1 LFTAAALRRLTYAL
15 IFAAA
20 FGTSVLRL
28 VNSGG
33 LHEPPE
39 TGDGH
44 DYDAIAFN
52 VWHGRGFGYDWDDPE
67 WRKPYEGI
75 PRYRLVLSRHAD
87 FYPTTYRPPAM
98 PLLLSGVYAVAGRNF
113 AAWRI
118 VNCAIMAGAITT
130 AAMIAAEVSGL
141 AAAILTLL
149 IALQSRDLA
158 RFATLFMTEP
168 LATFMLALVAW
179 TWIASARDGWTLR
192 RALGSGAAF
201 GALLAS
207 RTIFILMTPVL
218 LVLPGR
224 DRVRQSRFAWQMKAL
239 CLVAALAV
247 IGPWWIRNVRVLHAF
262 MPLGTQGGINLPM
275 GFGPRA
281 LEHHGEWA
289 SNPGDGAP
297 EIAALHLDVV
307 TSEVM
312 LARYRQQ
319 LALNWMVHHPADV
332 LRLMWMHVTQE
343 LRPRHDAV
351 SRWILPLA
359 VVAGFVLW
367 RSPATWVIGL
377 IVASTILSVAMTYS
391 AGGRFML
398 PVQPLLIALVAA
410 AAVAIATQAVRFAR
424 GRSADAMPRASS

>member
-1 LFTAAALRRLTYAL
+1 LGAVQLRRLAFAL

-20 FGTSVLRL
+20 FGTSVIRL

-33 LHEPPE
+33 LREPPE

-52 VWHGRGFGYDWDDPE
+52 VWHGRGFGYDWSDPE
-67 WRKPYEGI
+67 WRQPYEDI
-75 PRYRLVLSRHAD
+75 PRYRLLLSRHSD

-98 PLLLSGVYAVAGRNF
+98 PLLLSAVYAVAGRNF
-113 AAWRI
+113 PAWRI
-118 VNCAIMAGAITT
+118 LNCGIMAAAITV
-130 AAMIAAEVSGL
+130 AAAVSAEAAGL

-168 LATFMLALVAW
+168 LATLMLALVTW
-179 TWIASARDGWTLR
+179 TWIASARDGWTVR
-192 RALGSGAAF
+192 RALGSGVAF

-224 DRVRQSRFAWQMKAL
+224 DRWRQSRFAWQMKAM
-239 CLVAALAV
+239 CLATALLV
-247 IGPWWIRNVRVLHAF
+247 IGPWWIRNIHVLHAF

-281 LEHHGEWA
+281 LEHNGEWA

-312 LARYRQQ
+312 LARYRQHET
-319 LALNWMVHHPADV
+319 LNWMAQHPGEV
-332 LRLMWMHVTQE
+332 LHLMYLHVAQE
-343 LRPRHDAV
+343 LRPRHDWM
-351 SRWILPLA
+351 SRWLLPLA
-359 VVAGFVLW
+359 VLAGLILW
-367 RSPATWVIGL
+367 RSPVTWVIGL
-377 IVASTILSVAMTYS
+377 VVASTLLSVAMTYS
-391 AGGRFML
+391 AGGRFLL
-398 PVQPLLIALVAA
+398 PLYPLLIALVAA
-410 AAVAIATQAVRFAR
+410 MIVRIAAQALRFSR
-424 GRSADAMPRASS
+424 TRSAGAMPRASL

>member
-1 LFTAAALRRLTYAL
+1 MSSSLRRLTFVL

-20 FGTSVLRL
+20 FGTSVIRL

-52 VWHGRGFGYDWDDPE
+52 VWHGRGFGYDWNDTE

-130 AAMIAAEVSGL
+130 AAVISAEVAGIP
-141 AAAILTLL
+141 AAILTLL

-168 LATFMLALVAW
+168 IATLMLALVTW
-179 TWIASARDGWTLR
+179 TWIASARDGWTAR
-192 RALGSGAAF
+192 RALGSGASL

-207 RTIFILMTPVL
+207 RTIFILITPVL

-224 DRVRQSRFAWQMKAL
+224 DRSKQSRFAWQMKAV
-239 CLVAALAV
+239 CLAAALVV

-281 LEHHGEWA
+281 IEHNGEWA

-319 LALNWMVHHPADV
+319 LTLNWMVHNPGEV
-332 LRLMWMHVTQE
+332 RRLMWMHVTQE
-343 LRPRHDAV
+343 LQPRHDLI
-351 SRWILPLA
+351 SRWLLPLA
-359 VVAGFVLW
+359 AIAGLVLW

-410 AAVAIATQAVRFAR
+410 AIVDVPAQAVRLAR
-424 GRSADAMPRASS
+424 GRPAELMPRASS

>member
-1 LFTAAALRRLTYAL
+1 MSSSLRRLTFVL

-20 FGTSVLRL
+20 FGTSVIRL

-33 LHEPPE
+33 LREPPE

-52 VWHGRGFGYDWDDPE
+52 VWHGRGFGYDWNDPE

-75 PRYRLVLSRHAD
+75 PRYRLLLSRHAD

-98 PLLLSGVYAVAGRNF
+98 PLLLSGVYAIAGRNF
-113 AAWRI
+113 AVWRI
-118 VNCAIMAGAITT
+118 VNCAVMAGAITT
-130 AAMIAAEVSGL
+130 AAVISAEVAGIP
-141 AAAILTLL
+141 AAILTLL

-168 LATFMLALVAW
+168 MATLMLALVTW
-179 TWIASARDGWTLR
+179 TWIASARDGWTAR
-192 RALGSGAAF
+192 RALGSGAAL

-207 RTIFILMTPVL
+207 RTIFILITPVL
-218 LVLPGR
+218 MVLPGR
-224 DRVRQSRFAWQMKAL
+224 DRSRQSRFAWQMKAL
-239 CLVAALAV
+239 CLATALVV

-281 LEHHGEWA
+281 IEHNGEWA

-319 LALNWMVHHPADV
+319 LALNWMVHNPGEV
-332 LRLMWMHVTQE
+332 LRLMWMHVAQE
-343 LRPRHDAV
+343 LQPRHDLV
-351 SRWILPLA
+351 SRWLLPFA
-359 VVAGFVLW
+359 AIAGLVLW

-410 AAVAIATQAVRFAR
+410 AIVDLPAQAVRLAR
-424 GRSADAMPRASS
+424 GHSAEAMPRASS